1 MTSCKSIMAILVSH
15 RSKNALRVQELLTE
29 YGCSIKTRL
38 GIHDGVGDRCS
49 DDGLILLEL
58 AGESPVH
65 KELCEKLKALEG
77 IAVELI
83 NLCI

>member
-1 MTSCKSIMAILVSH
+1 MAILVSR
-15 RSKNALRVQELLTE
+15 RSKNAVRVQELLTE
-29 YGCSIKTRL
+29 YGCNIKTRL

-65 KELCEKLKALEG
+65 KELSEKLKALDG
-77 IAVELI
+77 VAAELI
-83 NLCI
+83 ELCI